1 MNIIINIII
10 GFICV
15 CVLCLVILNYYR
27 IEKMVNE
34 QNLYVNQSKKQ
45 IEDLNVLL
53 MNKYEKKKE
62 LDVKI
67 LSIMNKKINSF
78 EKFCKQNSNTNTNSI
93 TNLKKNIKKLQ
104 DTMIITDDENL

>member
-1 MNIIINIII
+1 
-10 GFICV
+10 
-15 CVLCLVILNYYR
+15 
-27 IEKMVNE
+27 MVNE
-34 QNLYVNQSKKQ
+34 QKLYVNQSKKQ

-93 TNLKKNIKKLQ
+93 TNLKNNIKKLQ